1 MLEGRAECQNQE
13 KKSKIMNGMLESRPE
28 CKNQA
33 QNGRIKMLELR
44 ARC

>member
-1 MLEGRAECQNQE
+1 
-13 KKSKIMNGMLESRPE
+13 MNGMLESRPE